1 MNFIKEEDE
10 KRNDYILQKDKTTKG
25 VTKFVI
31 LALAICI
38 IGVVASGLYFNGFKI

>member
-10 KRNDYILQKDKTTKG
+10 KRNDYILQKDKTTKR

-31 LALAICI
+31 LALAICV
-38 IGVVASGLYFNGFKI
+38 IGVVASGFYFKWF

>member
-1 MNFIKEEDE
+1 MSFIKEEDE
-10 KRNDYILQKDKTTKG
+10 KRNDYILQKDKTTKD

-38 IGVVASGLYFNGFKI
+38 IGVVASGLYFKWF